1 MDSGFGIN
9 SLSRDE
15 MTSDKFD
22 YWSPIVF
29 ENGIK
34 KSYDIELR
42 PQSVGNDGPYEF
54 NFQVDNKKFID
65 MSNWA
70 WLTID
75 YRPQCEYKNKE
86 QGIERNRSNSLEFAL
101 CHGWNSKVGYW
112 CLKLQVPEFFP
123 SPFQGVIIYPPLL
136 I

>member
-65 MSNWA
+65 MSTF
-70 WLTID
+70 TINGRMGIQILD
-75 YRPQCEYKNKE
+75 EASNKYVR
-86 QGIERNRSNSLEFAL
+86 ITNTHR
-101 CHGWNSKVGYW
+101 K
-112 CLKLQVPEFFP
+112 
-123 SPFQGVIIYPPLL
+123 
-136 I
+136 